1 MYLSKFLFAF
11 VLVSTLA
18 SNSFAQDEPKVS
30 AEGWLTLSGGAK
42 NQIKKILFTPD
53 SRTLIV
59 AKGLEVELWSSE
71 SGALQTAL
79 DVKDIVRD
87 IALSADG
94 KTLAIVASSTG
105 YSEPKVVFWDMQ
117 RPPVEFALSEPANAI
132 AFSPDSRMLIVGT
145 MRGNIQLLDMS
156 GNVRQ
161 TIEAHATEITTL
173 AFSADGSL
181 LASAAERKKDQD
193 LTLKLWNTSNF
204 SEQKLW
210 GNMPYGGTVK
220 ISNDAKYLA
229 NSDGSLTLRLT
240 KSGHQLRTFAERV
253 TGFDFSPDGTL
264 IAAGESLS
272 SQTTK
277 VVSIYHVASGKL
289 LRRMPINTFLIKS
302 IVFSPDGKLL
312 AAGSETTVQ
321 LWKLS
326 GVAGRVPLLLVPK
339 MPPKLA
345 ASVELQEPSGNRI
358 LDEGEEGAIVVTVKN
373 IGQGEAEGVHARAT
387 LISDNAMLF
396 FRVSNVVERLSPGA
410 SEKIVIPLLTSSVK
424 AKVQAKVK
432 IELKERSGFDLESPV
447 LLAFECA
454 PAPKPVIALV
464 EVRLNDASGNGRI
477 EPRESV
483 EITVRLQNQGGEVKL
498 PIAEILLGEGV
509 FLTPDSKQE
518 IKLNS
523 FKTGETK
530 DVVFSVFTSA
540 DVKSALPISI
550 SIKDA
555 SRSLSTIVPLGLT
568 LNKTYAK
575 SISSV
580 AIAGSAKDT
589 DTRSDVD
596 IDIPK
601 SKQNNPDAI
610 AIILGIESYRSIAG
624 VPFARRDA
632 EIFKAYAVQVLGVP
646 DDKNHLYLATDA
658 AVTLGELKKLF
669 GEEGWLAKRVRA
681 NSDVYVFYAGHGA
694 PELKEKSPFLIP
706 YDGDANYAAQT
717 GFSLNQLYERL
728 GALNARAVTVF
739 LDACF
744 SGVTR
749 DNQPMLEGSRPVSL
763 KINNPILKS
772 EKLLVFAAS
781 SDEQISS
788 GYPEKQHGLFTY
800 FLLKGLR
807 GEADANQDKR
817 LTAEELESYLKR
829 EVSRAAANLDR
840 EQTPEA
846 TGREKLRTLITY

>member
-1 MYLSKFLFAF
+1 M
-11 VLVSTLA
+11 
-18 SNSFAQDEPKVS
+18 
-30 AEGWLTLSGGAK
+30 
-42 NQIKKILFTPD
+42 
-53 SRTLIV
+53 
-59 AKGLEVELWSSE
+59 
-71 SGALQTAL
+71 
-79 DVKDIVRD
+79 
-87 IALSADG
+87 
-94 KTLAIVASSTG
+94 
-105 YSEPKVVFWDMQ
+105 
-117 RPPVEFALSEPANAI
+117 
-132 AFSPDSRMLIVGT
+132 
-145 MRGNIQLLDMS
+145 
-156 GNVRQ
+156 
-161 TIEAHATEITTL
+161 
-173 AFSADGSL
+173 
-181 LASAAERKKDQD
+181 
-193 LTLKLWNTSNF
+193 
-204 SEQKLW
+204 
-210 GNMPYGGTVK
+210 
-220 ISNDAKYLA
+220 
-229 NSDGSLTLRLT
+229 
-240 KSGHQLRTFAERV
+240 
-253 TGFDFSPDGTL
+253 
-264 IAAGESLS
+264 
-272 SQTTK
+272 
-277 VVSIYHVASGKL
+277 
-289 LRRMPINTFLIKS
+289 
-302 IVFSPDGKLL
+302 
-312 AAGSETTVQ
+312 
-321 LWKLS
+321 
-326 GVAGRVPLLLVPK
+326 
-339 MPPKLA
+339 
-345 ASVELQEPSGNRI
+345 
-358 LDEGEEGAIVVTVKN
+358 
-373 IGQGEAEGVHARAT
+373 
-387 LISDNAMLF
+387 
-396 FRVSNVVERLSPGA
+396 
-410 SEKIVIPLLTSSVK
+410 
-424 AKVQAKVK
+424 
-432 IELKERSGFDLESPV
+432 
-447 LLAFECA
+447 
-454 PAPKPVIALV
+454 
-464 EVRLNDASGNGRI
+464 
-477 EPRESV
+477 
-483 EITVRLQNQGGEVKL
+483 RLQNQGGEVKL

-523 FKTGETK
+523 FRTGETK

-555 SRSLSTIVPLGLT
+555 TRSLSTIVPLGLT

-624 VPFARRDA
+624 APFARRDA

-749 DNQPMLEGSRPVSL
+749 DNQSMLEGSRPVSL

-781 SDEQISS
+781 SESQIANAD
-788 GYPEKQHGLFTY
+788 KDRAHGLFTY
-800 FLLKGLR
+800 YVLKGLR
-807 GEADANQDKR
+807 GDADVNADKKI
-817 LTAEELESYLKR
+817 TGEELETYLQTMLKKD
-829 EVSRAAANLDR
+829 ET
-840 EQTPEA
+840 EQTPEVI
-846 TGREKLRTLITY
+846 GRNKSRILTSF